1 MCMCMDTCVC
11 AGGKRRSLEEGERVC
26 APVGGYTGM
35 HSGRVVKVGQGTVKI
50 KLDDFDSEDV
60 EISCIKPWSKAAVEV
75 CLACFV

>member
-1 MCMCMDTCVC
+1 M
-11 AGGKRRSLEEGERVC
+11 R
-26 APVGGYTGM
+26 APLDGYAGM

-50 KLDDFDSEDV
+50 KFDDFDSEDV

>member
-1 MCMCMDTCVC
+1 M
-11 AGGKRRSLEEGERVC
+11 R
-26 APVGGYTGM
+26 APLDGYAGM

-50 KLDDFDSEDV
+50 KFGEFDLEDV

>member
-1 MCMCMDTCVC
+1 MPPDPKVDDR
-11 AGGKRRSLEEGERVC
+11 ALAFLPGEGERVC
-26 APVGGYTGM
+26 APVGGYAGM

-50 KLDDFDSEDV
+50 KFGEFDLEDV